1 MKKKYIALAAAL
13 IMLLCV
19 LCACGKDDEKKPEE
33 TLNPPAVSTDSPNA
47 EQTKA
52 PEQTSTQLG
61 ETADAGDEYISKMVF
76 IGDSTTYGLKAYDV
90 LDGSQVWTPEHRH
103 RRLSAHRRGDTHHR
117 RDRPR
122 KARVCRS
129 HHRRKRRFDDGRRF
143 VQDRIHRPY

>member
-1 MKKKYIALAAAL
+1 MINLKKKYIALAAAL

-33 TLNPPAVSTDSPNA
+33 TLNPPAVSTDDPNA

-76 IGDSTTYGLKAYDV
+76 IGDSTTYGLKAYEV
-90 LDGSQVWTPEHRH
+90 LDGSQVWTPSSGT
-103 RRLSAHRRGDTHHR
+103 LA
-117 RDRPR
+117 P
-122 KARVCRS
+122 V
-129 HHRRKRRFDDGRRF
+129 
-143 VQDRIHRPY
+143 